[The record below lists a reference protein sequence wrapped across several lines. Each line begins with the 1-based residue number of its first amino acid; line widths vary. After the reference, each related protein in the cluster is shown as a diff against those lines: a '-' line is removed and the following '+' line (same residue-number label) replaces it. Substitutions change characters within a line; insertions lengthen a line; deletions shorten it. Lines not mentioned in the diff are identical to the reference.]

1 MAVIQSTDADFA
13 SQIASNEK
21 VIVKYFADW
30 CGSCKLIAPKFRR
43 FSDDERFS
51 GVQFLEVNAEENE
64 IARRLAGVNNLPF
77 FAVFKGDQLVE
88 GAATNK
94 EEAIISMIENLN

>member
-30 CGSCKLIAPKFRR
+30 CGNCKLFAPKFRR
-43 FSDDERFS
+43 LSDDERFA
-51 GVQFLEVNAEENE
+51 GIVFLDVNAEENE
-64 IARRLAGVNNLPF
+64 QARHSGEVDNLPY
-77 FAVFKGDQLVE
+77 FAVFKNGQRVA
-88 GAATNK
+88 GRAMSK
-94 EEAIISMIENLN
+94 EESVVELLSSLQ